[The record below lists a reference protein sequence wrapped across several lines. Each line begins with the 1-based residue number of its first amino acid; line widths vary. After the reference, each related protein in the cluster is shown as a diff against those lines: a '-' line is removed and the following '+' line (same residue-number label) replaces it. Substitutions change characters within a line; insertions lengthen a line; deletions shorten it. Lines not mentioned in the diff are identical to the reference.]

1 MKPFRER
8 EISKIQGHIPNSKNF
23 GLFKTEKI
31 MREGPGNN
39 NNNNICH

>member
-23 GLFKTEKI
+23 GLFNTEKNH
-31 MREGPGNN
+31 EGGAWK
-39 NNNNICH
+39 